1 MIEIELFDGTI
12 LEFPEGTSQD
22 VIERVAKQETIARR
36 EQAPEGRPS
45 ALEQLQSAGFTEFVA
60 DYNDGQI
67 IQNPQTGE
75 NAFVS
80 PGFVTQDPEILSG
93 IMEGIT
99 PAETQRGRMQEQII
113 EQRPVASR
121 AATALQGV
129 PFVGSYTDEAVA
141 GAGRLASAAGEFSG
155 IESLQSFGAGA
166 ERASDA
172 MRQSVEAVRER
183 RPGQAAALEVAGA
196 LAATPALVAATP
208 AAVGGFVGGA
218 TSLGGQMLRGGAV
231 GAGAGALEGAV
242 SGFGRG
248 EEGTRVAEA
257 GRGSLLGTALG
268 AGAGVAIPAVSAGIR
283 SAFENIKGR
292 SVGQIAKTLGI
303 STDAAKV
310 VRTALEND
318 DLAAASVALERAGS
332 SSMLADAGPATQ
344 RLLDVSVTSGGAAPR
359 TAGEAITGRAEEAG
373 ARMNVVMDDIL
384 GAPEGVGT
392 TQRGIRQGTQEAR
405 NRAYRVAYAQP
416 INYASGRGR
425 FLENI
430 LGRVPQ
436 SAVNRAN
443 ELMRLEGVQS
453 AQVMAR
459 VGDDGN
465 VVFQTMPDVRQLDYI
480 TRALGDVAEQQNA
493 AGKLGGTTQLGRA
506 TQNLQRQIRDVL
518 KNEVPEY
525 GEALDTAA
533 DAISRTRAVE
543 AGADIL
549 KPGTTREAVR
559 DALQGAS
566 LAERDAAKAGLRS
579 AIDDTLARVN
589 AVASDPNV
597 EIREFQKLANNLRSR
612 SMRDKMTFLLGKDDA
627 ARMYEELDEAV
638 VSLELRAAIA
648 RNSATQQRQAIS
660 GAVEDITSP
669 GALSTLMAGE
679 PLNATKR
686 VSQVVTGTTPEARAL
701 RQMGI
706 YDEIAEALVGLRG
719 QQARDALGL
728 VERAMAGDALNQT
741 QARIIARALTSP
753 AASAAYGWGTA
764 EAQQ

>member
-1 MIEIELFDGTI
+1 MADIDPIALARAISETEQ
-12 LEFPEGTSQD
+12 SS
-22 VIERVAKQETIARR
+22 VAT
-36 EQAPEGRPS
+36 RPS
-45 ALEQLQSAGFTEFVA
+45 AAQQYQEMGFTNFIA
-60 DYNDGQI
+60 QYNDGQI
-67 IQNPQTGE
+67 LENPQTGE
-75 NAFVS
+75 RVFTS
-80 PGFVTQDPEILSG
+80 PGYNTSDPEIISNMMQG
-93 IMEGIT
+93 T
-99 PAETQRGRMQEQII
+99 SPAETGSARIQEQII
-113 EQRPVASR
+113 EQYPVASR

-129 PFVGSYTDEAVA
+129 PFLGSYTEEAV
-141 GAGRLASAAGEFSG
+141 GMVSPQAGE
-155 IESLQSFGAGA
+155 
-166 ERASDA
+166 A
-172 MRQSVEAVRER
+172 MGQAVEAVRAQ
-183 RPGQAAALEVAGA
+183 RPGQAAALEIGGA
-196 LAATPALVAATP
+196 LAATPALIAAAP
-208 AAVGGFVGGA
+208 AALAPLVTGA

-231 GAGAGALEGAV
+231 GVGAGSIEGAV

-248 EEGTRVAEA
+248 EEGTRGTEA
-257 GRGSLLGTALG
+257 VRGAALG
-268 AGAGVAIPAVSAGIR
+268 AALGGGAGVAIPAVSAGIR

-459 VGDDGN
+459 VGEDGN

-518 KNEVPEY
+518 KREVPQY
-525 GEALDTAA
+525 GEALDVAA
-533 DAISRTRAVE
+533 DAISRSRAVE
-543 AGADIL
+543 VGADIL
-549 KPGTTREAVR
+549 KPGTTREAVS
-559 DALQGAS
+559 DALKGAS
-566 LAERDAAKAGLRS
+566 KAERDAAKAGLRS

-612 SMRDKMTFLLGKDDA
+612 SMRDKMTLLLGKDDA
-627 ARMYEELDEAV
+627 ARLYDELDEAV
-638 VSLELRAAIA
+638 VSLELRAAVA

-686 VSQVVTGTTPEARAL
+686 VSQVVTGTTPEARTL

-719 QQARDALGL
+719 QQAKDALKL

-741 QARIIARALTSP
+741 QARIIAKALTSP
-753 AASAAYGWGTA
+753 AAAAAYGWGTA

>member
-22 VIERVAKQETIARR
+22 VIERVAKQETMARR

-45 ALEQLQSAGFTEFVA
+45 AMEQLRSSGFTDFVA

-75 NAFVS
+75 SAFVS
-80 PGFVTQDPEILSG
+80 PGYVTQDQEIVSG
-93 IMEGIT
+93 MIEGIT

-113 EQRPVASR
+113 EQAPVASR

-129 PFVGSYTDEAVA
+129 PFVGSYSDEAV
-141 GAGRLASAAGEFSG
+141 GMVSPQAGE
-155 IESLQSFGAGA
+155 
-166 ERASDA
+166 A

-183 RPGQAAALEVAGA
+183 RPGQAAALEVGGA

-231 GAGAGALEGAV
+231 GAGAGAIEGAV

-248 EEGTRVAEA
+248 EEGTRGTEA
-257 GRGSLLGTALG
+257 VRGAKLGTVLG
-268 AGAGVAIPAVSAGIR
+268 AGAGAAIPALSAGIR

-332 SSMLADAGPATQ
+332 SSMLADAGPATGQ
-344 RLLDVSVTSGGAAPR
+344 LLDASVAFGGSAPR
-359 TAGEAITGRAEEAG
+359 IARQAVEGRTEEA
-373 ARMNVVMDDIL
+373 AEKMTFVLDDVL
-384 GAPEGVGT
+384 GAPEGVGAA
-392 TQRGIRQGTQEAR
+392 QRGIRQGTQEAR

-443 ELMRLEGVQS
+443 ELMRLEGVES
-453 AQVMAR
+453 AQIMAR
-459 VGDDGN
+459 VGEDGN

-493 AGKLGGTTQLGRA
+493 TGKLGGTTQLGRA
-506 TQNLQRQIRDVL
+506 TENLKRQIRDVL
-518 KNEVPEY
+518 KREVPQY
-525 GEALDTAA
+525 GEALDVAS
-533 DAISRTRAVE
+533 DAISRFNAVE
-543 AGADIL
+543 AGADIIN
-549 KPGTTREAVR
+549 KPSKTMEEVN
-559 DALQGAS
+559 DFFKNAS
-566 LAERDAAKAGLRS
+566 KAEISAAKSGFRS
-579 AIDDTLARVN
+579 SLDERLARVK
-589 AVASDPNV
+589 AVASDPNTD
-597 EIREFQKLANNLRSR
+597 IREFRVLAQDLSSRAMKFKLTAMLGEDGANRLI
-612 SMRDKMTFLLGKDDA
+612 K
-627 ARMYEELDEAV
+627 ELDENLT
-638 VSLELRAAIA
+638 SLELRAVIA
-648 RNSATQQRQAIS
+648 RNSATAQRLATKS
-660 GAVEDITSP
+660 AVEDVTSP
-669 GALSTLMAGE
+669 GALEMLVSEGPEAG
-679 PLNATKR
+679 PINATKR
-686 VSQVVTGTTPEARAL
+686 VVSVITGTTKEARAL

-719 QQARDALGL
+719 QQAKDALKL

-741 QARIIARALTSP
+741 QARIIAKALTSP
-753 AASAAYGWGTA
+753 AAAAAYGWGTA

>member
-22 VIERVAKQETIARR
+22 VIERVAKQETMARR
-36 EQAPEGRPS
+36 QQAPEGRPS

-75 NAFVS
+75 SAFVS
-80 PGFVTQDPEILSG
+80 PGYVTQDPEIVSG
-93 IMEGIT
+93 MMEGIT
-99 PAETQRGRMQEQII
+99 PAETERGRMQEQII

-129 PFVGSYTDEAVA
+129 PFVGSYTDEAI
-141 GAGRLASAAGEFSG
+141 GMIRPEAGE
-155 IESLQSFGAGA
+155 
-166 ERASDA
+166 A

-183 RPGQAAALEVAGA
+183 RPGQAAALEIGGA
-196 LAATPALVAATP
+196 LAATPALIASTP
-208 AAVGGFVGGA
+208 AAVGRFVGGA
-218 TSLGGQMLRGGAV
+218 ASLGGQMLRGGAV

-257 GRGSLLGTALG
+257 GRGAALGTALG

-292 SVGQIAKTLGI
+292 SVGQIARTLGI

-318 DLAAASVALERAGS
+318 DLAAASAALERAGS
-332 SSMLADAGPATQ
+332 SSMLADTGLSTQ

-436 SAVNRAN
+436 SAVNSAN

-518 KNEVPEY
+518 KREVPEY
-525 GEALDTAA
+525 GQALDTAA

-566 LAERDAAKAGLRS
+566 RAERDAAKAGLRS

-612 SMRDKMTFLLGKDDA
+612 SMRDKMTLLLGNDDA
-627 ARMYEELDEAV
+627 ARIYDELDEAI

-648 RNSATQQRQAIS
+648 RNSATQQRRAIS
-660 GAVEDITSP
+660 GTV
-669 GALSTLMAGE
+669 
-679 PLNATKR
+679 
-686 VSQVVTGTTPEARAL
+686 
-701 RQMGI
+701 
-706 YDEIAEALVGLRG
+706 
-719 QQARDALGL
+719 
-728 VERAMAGDALNQT
+728 
-741 QARIIARALTSP
+741 
-753 AASAAYGWGTA
+753 
-764 EAQQ
+764 

>member
-22 VIERVAKQETIARR
+22 VIERVAKQETMARR

-45 ALEQLQSAGFTEFVA
+45 AMEQLRSSGFTDFVA

-75 NAFVS
+75 SAFVS
-80 PGFVTQDPEILSG
+80 PGYVTQDQEIVSG
-93 IMEGIT
+93 MMEGIT

-129 PFVGSYTDEAVA
+129 PFVGSYSDEAV
-141 GAGRLASAAGEFSG
+141 GMFDPQAAE
-155 IESLQSFGAGA
+155 
-166 ERASDA
+166 A

-231 GAGAGALEGAV
+231 GVGAGAIEGAV

-248 EEGTRVAEA
+248 EEGTRGTEA
-257 GRGSLLGTALG
+257 VRGAALG
-268 AGAGVAIPAVSAGIR
+268 AALGGGAGVAIPAVSAGIR

-459 VGDDGN
+459 VGEDGN

-518 KNEVPEY
+518 KREVPEY
-525 GEALDTAA
+525 GEALDVAS
-533 DAISRTRAVE
+533 DAISRSRAVE
-543 AGADIL
+543 VGADVL
-549 KPGTTREAVR
+549 KPGTTREAVS
-559 DALQGAS
+559 DALKGAS
-566 LAERDAAKAGLRS
+566 KAERDAAKAGLRS

-612 SMRDKMTFLLGKDDA
+612 SMRDKMTLLLGKDDA
-627 ARMYEELDEAV
+627 ARLYDELDEAV
-638 VSLELRAAIA
+638 VSLELRAAVA

-686 VSQVVTGTTPEARAL
+686 VSQVVTGTTPEARTL

-719 QQARDALGL
+719 QQAKDALKL

-741 QARIIARALTSP
+741 QARIIAKALTSP
-753 AASAAYGWGTA
+753 AAAAAYGWGTA

>member
-22 VIERVAKQETIARR
+22 VIERVAKQETMARR

-45 ALEQLQSAGFTEFVA
+45 AMEQLRSSGFTDFVA

-75 NAFVS
+75 SAFVS
-80 PGFVTQDPEILSG
+80 PGYVTQDQEIVSG
-93 IMEGIT
+93 MMEGIT
-99 PAETQRGRMQEQII
+99 PAETRRGRMQEQII

-129 PFVGSYTDEAVA
+129 PFVGSYTDEAV
-141 GAGRLASAAGEFSG
+141 GMFDPRAAE
-155 IESLQSFGAGA
+155 
-166 ERASDA
+166 A

-196 LAATPALVAATP
+196 LAATPALVAAAP

-231 GAGAGALEGAV
+231 GVGAGAIEGAV

-248 EEGTRVAEA
+248 EEGTRGTEA
-257 GRGSLLGTALG
+257 ARGAALG
-268 AGAGVAIPAVSAGIR
+268 AALGGGAGVAIPAVSAGIR

-332 SSMLADAGPATQ
+332 SSILADAGPATGQ
-344 RLLDVSVTSGGAAPR
+344 LLDASVAFGGSAPR
-359 TAGEAITGRAEEAG
+359 IARQAVEGRTEEA
-373 ARMNVVMDDIL
+373 AEKMTFVLDDVL
-384 GAPEGVGT
+384 GAPEGVGAA
-392 TQRGIRQGTQEAR
+392 QRGIRQGTQEAR

-443 ELMRLEGVQS
+443 ELMRLEGVKS

-459 VGDDGN
+459 VGEDGN

-518 KNEVPEY
+518 KREVPEY
-525 GEALDTAA
+525 GEALDVAS
-533 DAISRTRAVE
+533 DAISRSNAVE
-543 AGADIL
+543 AGADIVN
-549 KPGTTREAVR
+549 KPSKTMEEVN
-559 DALQGAS
+559 DFFKNAS
-566 LAERDAAKAGLRS
+566 KAEISAAKSGFRS
-579 AIDDTLARVN
+579 SLDERLARVK
-589 AVASDPNV
+589 AVASDPNTD
-597 EIREFQKLANNLRSR
+597 IREFRVLAQDLSSRAMKSKLTAMLGEDGANRLI
-612 SMRDKMTFLLGKDDA
+612 K
-627 ARMYEELDEAV
+627 ELDENLT
-638 VSLELRAAIA
+638 SLELRAVIA
-648 RNSATQQRQAIS
+648 RNSATAQRLATKS
-660 GAVEDITSP
+660 AVEDVTSP
-669 GALSTLMAGE
+669 GALEMLVSEGPEAG
-679 PLNATKR
+679 PINATKR
-686 VSQVVTGTTPEARAL
+686 VVSVITGTTKEARTL

-719 QQARDALGL
+719 QQAKDALKL

-741 QARIIARALTSP
+741 QARIIAKALTSP
-753 AASAAYGWGTA
+753 AAAAAYGWGTA

>member
-1 MIEIELFDGTI
+1 MIEIELFDGTV
-12 LEFPEGTSQD
+12 LEFPEGTSQEVMD
-22 VIERVAKQETIARR
+22 RVAKQETMARR

-45 ALEQLQSAGFTEFVA
+45 AMEQLRSSGFTDFVA

-67 IQNPQTGE
+67 IQNPQTGDS
-75 NAFVS
+75 AFVS
-80 PGFVTQDPEILSG
+80 PGYVTQDQEIVSG
-93 IMEGIT
+93 MMEGIT

-129 PFVGSYTDEAVA
+129 PFVGSYSDEAV
-141 GAGRLASAAGEFSG
+141 GMLDPQAAE
-155 IESLQSFGAGA
+155 
-166 ERASDA
+166 A

-208 AAVGGFVGGA
+208 AAAGGFVGGA

-231 GAGAGALEGAV
+231 GVGAGAIEGAV

-248 EEGTRVAEA
+248 EEGTRGTEA
-257 GRGSLLGTALG
+257 ARGAALG
-268 AGAGVAIPAVSAGIR
+268 AALGGGAGVAIPAVSAGIR

-359 TAGEAITGRAEEAG
+359 TAGEAITNRAEEAG

-459 VGDDGN
+459 VGEDGN

-518 KNEVPEY
+518 KREVPEY
-525 GEALDTAA
+525 GEALDVAS
-533 DAISRTRAVE
+533 DAISRSRAVE
-543 AGADIL
+543 VGADVL
-549 KPGTTREAVR
+549 KPGTTREAVS
-559 DALQGAS
+559 DALKGAS
-566 LAERDAAKAGLRS
+566 KAERDAAKAGLRS

-612 SMRDKMTFLLGKDDA
+612 SMRDKMTLLLGKDDA
-627 ARMYEELDEAV
+627 ARLYDELDEAV
-638 VSLELRAAIA
+638 VSLELRAAVA

-686 VSQVVTGTTPEARAL
+686 VSQVVTGTTPEARTL

-719 QQARDALGL
+719 QQAKDALKL

-741 QARIIARALTSP
+741 QARIIAKALTSP
-753 AASAAYGWGTA
+753 AAAAAYGWGTA

>member
-22 VIERVAKQETIARR
+22 VIERVAKQETMARR

-45 ALEQLQSAGFTEFVA
+45 AMEQLRSSGFTDFVA

-75 NAFVS
+75 SAFVS
-80 PGFVTQDPEILSG
+80 PGYVTQDQEIVSG
-93 IMEGIT
+93 MMEGIT

-129 PFVGSYTDEAVA
+129 PFVGSYSDEAV
-141 GAGRLASAAGEFSG
+141 GMFDPQAAE
-155 IESLQSFGAGA
+155 
-166 ERASDA
+166 A

-231 GAGAGALEGAV
+231 GVGAGAIEGAV

-248 EEGTRVAEA
+248 EEGTRGAETA
-257 GRGSLLGTALG
+257 RGAALG
-268 AGAGVAIPAVSAGIR
+268 AALGGGTGVAIPAVSAGIR

-292 SVGQIAKTLGI
+292 SVGQISKTLGI

-459 VGDDGN
+459 VGEDGN

-518 KNEVPEY
+518 KREVPEY
-525 GEALDTAA
+525 GEALDVAS
-533 DAISRTRAVE
+533 DAISRSRAVE
-543 AGADIL
+543 VGADIL
-549 KPGTTREAVR
+549 KPGTTREAVS
-559 DALQGAS
+559 DALKGAS
-566 LAERDAAKAGLRS
+566 KAERDAAKAGLRS

-612 SMRDKMTFLLGKDDA
+612 SMRDKMTLLLGKDDA
-627 ARMYEELDEAV
+627 ARLYDELDEAV
-638 VSLELRAAIA
+638 VSLELRAAVA

-660 GAVEDITSP
+660 GAVEDITAP

-686 VSQVVTGTTPEARAL
+686 VSQVVTGTTPEARTL

-719 QQARDALGL
+719 QQAKDALKL

-741 QARIIARALTSP
+741 QARIIAKALTSP
-753 AASAAYGWGTA
+753 AAAAAYGWGTA

>member
-22 VIERVAKQETIARR
+22 VIERVAKQETMARR

-45 ALEQLQSAGFTEFVA
+45 AMEQLRSSGFTDFVA

-75 NAFVS
+75 SAFVS
-80 PGFVTQDPEILSG
+80 PGYVTQDQEIVSG
-93 IMEGIT
+93 MMEGIT

-129 PFVGSYTDEAVA
+129 PFVGSYSDEAV
-141 GAGRLASAAGEFSG
+141 GMFDPQAAE
-155 IESLQSFGAGA
+155 
-166 ERASDA
+166 A

-231 GAGAGALEGAV
+231 GVGAGAIEGAV

-248 EEGTRVAEA
+248 EEGTRGTEA
-257 GRGSLLGTALG
+257 VRGAALG
-268 AGAGVAIPAVSAGIR
+268 AALGGGAGVAIPAVSAGIR

-310 VRTALEND
+310 VRAALEND

-459 VGDDGN
+459 VGEDGN

-518 KNEVPEY
+518 KREVPEY
-525 GEALDTAA
+525 GEALDVAS
-533 DAISRTRAVE
+533 DAISRSRAVE
-543 AGADIL
+543 VGADIL
-549 KPGTTREAVR
+549 KPGTTREAVS
-559 DALQGAS
+559 DALKGAS
-566 LAERDAAKAGLRS
+566 KAERDAAKAGLRS

-612 SMRDKMTFLLGKDDA
+612 SMRDKMTLLLGKDDA
-627 ARMYEELDEAV
+627 ARLYDELDEAV
-638 VSLELRAAIA
+638 VSLELRAAVA

-686 VSQVVTGTTPEARAL
+686 VSQVVTGTTPEARTL

-719 QQARDALGL
+719 QQAKDALKL

-741 QARIIARALTSP
+741 QARIIAKALTSP
-753 AASAAYGWGTA
+753 AAAAAYGWGTA